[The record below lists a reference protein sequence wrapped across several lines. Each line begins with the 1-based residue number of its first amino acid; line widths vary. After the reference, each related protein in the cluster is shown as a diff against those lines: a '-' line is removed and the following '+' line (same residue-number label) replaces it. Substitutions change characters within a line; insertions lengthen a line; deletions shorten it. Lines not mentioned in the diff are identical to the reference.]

1 MKKIQ
6 NTFMT
11 FILTLSFIICLIPL
25 LLIIAYLLKSGFSS
39 INLAFFINNPK
50 PFGEEGGGML
60 NAITGTLMTVGLA
73 SAIGIPFGLFSGI
86 FLVEYRDHR
95 LAALIRLLTEVLQ
108 GLPSI
113 VVGIVAYAA
122 IVLKTGHYSAYAGGL
137 ALAIMMFPI
146 ITRSTEEVLLLVPPT
161 LKEAALAL
169 GAPRWRTTFS
179 ILLRTALGGIVGG
192 VLSSVARVAGETAP
206 LLFTAFGNRFFSI
219 NFMKPVSTMT
229 LQIYDYARTPYES
242 LHQQAWAA
250 AIVLVFFV
258 FVNSLLAKY
267 LAKRL
272 SGRR

>member
-6 NTFMT
+6 NTLMTIVLASSLMLCLALLFM
-11 FILTLSFIICLIPL
+11 ILF
-25 LLIIAYLLKSGFSS
+25 YLLKSGFSN
-39 INLAFFINNPK
+39 INLSFFINNPK
-50 PFGEEGGGML
+50 PFGEEGGGIL

-73 SAIGIPFGLFSGI
+73 SVIGIPFGLFSGI
-86 FLVEYRDHR
+86 FLVEYRHHR
-95 LAALIRLLTEVLQ
+95 LADLIRLLTEVLQ

-113 VVGIVAYAA
+113 VVGIVAYAV
-122 IVLKTGHYSAYAGGL
+122 IVLKSGHYSAYAGGF

-146 ITRSTEEVLLLVPPT
+146 VTRSTEEVLLLVPST

-169 GAPRWRTTFS
+169 GAPRWRTTFTVQVRS
-179 ILLRTALGGIVGG
+179 ALGGIVGG
-192 VLSSVARVAGETAP
+192 ILSSVARVTGETAP
-206 LLFTAFGNRFFSI
+206 LLFTAFGNRFFST

-258 FVNSLLAKY
+258 LINSLLAKY

>member
-1 MKKIQ
+1 MKKLQ
-6 NTFMT
+6 NNFMT
-11 FILTLSFIICLIPL
+11 FMLTLSFVICLIPL

-95 LAALIRLLTEVLQ
+95 LAGLIRLLTEVLQ

-146 ITRSTEEVLLLVPPT
+146 VTRSTEEVLLLVPPT

-192 VLSSVARVAGETAP
+192 ILSSVARVAGETAP
-206 LLFTAFGNRFFSI
+206 LLFTAFGNRFFSV

-242 LHQQAWAA
+242 LHQQAWAD

-258 FVNSLLAKY
+258 FANSLLAKY

>member
-11 FILTLSFIICLIPL
+11 FMLAFSFIICLIPL
-25 LLIIAYLLKSGFSS
+25 LLIVAYLLKSGFSS
-39 INLAFFINNPK
+39 INLAFFVNNPK
-50 PFGEEGGGML
+50 HFGETGGGML
-60 NAITGTLMTVGLA
+60 NAITGTFMTVGLA
-73 SAIGIPFGLFSGI
+73 SVIGIPFGLFSGI
-86 FLVEYRDHR
+86 FLVEYRDHKI
-95 LAALIRLLTEVLQ
+95 AALIRLLTEVLQ

-169 GAPRWRTTFS
+169 GAPRWRTTFTV
-179 ILLRTALGGIVGG
+179 LLRTALGGIVGG
-192 VLSSVARVAGETAP
+192 ILSSIARVAGETAP
-206 LLFTAFGNRFFSI
+206 LLFTAFGNRFFST
-219 NFMKPVSTMT
+219 NYMKPVSTMT

-272 SGRR
+272 SWRR

>member
-6 NTFMT
+6 NTLMT
-11 FILTLSFIICLIPL
+11 IILASSLMLCLAL
-25 LLIIAYLLKSGFSS
+25 LFLILFYLLKSGFSN
-39 INLAFFINNPK
+39 INLSFFINNPK

-73 SAIGIPFGLFSGI
+73 SVIGIPFGLFSGI
-86 FLVEYRDHR
+86 FLVEYRHHR
-95 LAALIRLLTEVLQ
+95 LADLIRLLTEVLQ

-122 IVLKTGHYSAYAGGL
+122 IVLKAGHYSAYAGGF

-169 GAPRWRTTFS
+169 GAPRWRTTFT
-179 ILLRTALGGIVGG
+179 ILFRTALGGIVGG
-192 VLSSVARVAGETAP
+192 ILSSVARVAGETAP
-206 LLFTAFGNRFFSI
+206 LLFTAFGNRFFST
-219 NFMKPVSTMT
+219 NYMKPVSTMT

>member
-11 FILTLSFIICLIPL
+11 FMLAFSFIICLIPL
-25 LLIIAYLLKSGFSS
+25 LLIVAYLLKSGFSS
-39 INLAFFINNPK
+39 INLAFFVNNPK
-50 PFGEEGGGML
+50 PFGETGGGML

-73 SAIGIPFGLFSGI
+73 SVIGIPFGLFSGI
-86 FLVEYRDHR
+86 FLVEYRDHKI
-95 LAALIRLLTEVLQ
+95 AALIRLLTEVLQ

-122 IVLKTGHYSAYAGGL
+122 IVIKAGHYSAYAGGL

-169 GAPRWRTTFS
+169 GAPRWRTTFT

-192 VLSSVARVAGETAP
+192 ILSSIARVAGETAP
-206 LLFTAFGNRFFSI
+206 LLFTAFGNRFFST
-219 NFMKPVSTMT
+219 NYMKPVSTMT

>member
-1 MKKIQ
+1 
-6 NTFMT
+6 
-11 FILTLSFIICLIPL
+11 
-25 LLIIAYLLKSGFSS
+25 
-39 INLAFFINNPK
+39 
-50 PFGEEGGGML
+50 
-60 NAITGTLMTVGLA
+60 
-73 SAIGIPFGLFSGI
+73 
-86 FLVEYRDHR
+86 
-95 LAALIRLLTEVLQ
+95 
-108 GLPSI
+108 
-113 VVGIVAYAA
+113 
-122 IVLKTGHYSAYAGGL
+122 
-137 ALAIMMFPI
+137 LAIMMFPI
-146 ITRSTEEVLLLVPPT
+146 VTRSTEEVLLLVPPT

-192 VLSSVARVAGETAP
+192 ILSSVARVAGETAP
-206 LLFTAFGNRFFSI
+206 LLFTAFGNRFFSV

-258 FVNSLLAKY
+258 FANSLLAKY